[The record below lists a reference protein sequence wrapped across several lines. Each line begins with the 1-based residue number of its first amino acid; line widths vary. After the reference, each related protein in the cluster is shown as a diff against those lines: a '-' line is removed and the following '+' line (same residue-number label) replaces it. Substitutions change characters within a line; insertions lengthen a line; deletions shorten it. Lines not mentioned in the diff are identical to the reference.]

1 MIKALA
7 QSPKVT
13 PYLNLPLQ
21 SGDNEVLKRMNRPYT
36 INDYIKLV
44 RALRSEFKAKRQGLD
59 KELAI
64 STDIIVG
71 FPGETKRLLKT
82 LKSHGKIKFDMA
94 YISQYSPRPQSLCF
108 EK

>member
-1 MIKALA
+1 
-7 QSPKVT
+7 
-13 PYLNLPLQ
+13 
-21 SGDNEVLKRMNRPYT
+21 MNRPYT

-71 FPGETKRLLKT
+71 FPGETKKAFENTKKAMEKLSLTWPISLNILPAPSLYVLK
-82 LKSHGKIKFDMA
+82 K
-94 YISQYSPRPQSLCF
+94 
-108 EK
+108 